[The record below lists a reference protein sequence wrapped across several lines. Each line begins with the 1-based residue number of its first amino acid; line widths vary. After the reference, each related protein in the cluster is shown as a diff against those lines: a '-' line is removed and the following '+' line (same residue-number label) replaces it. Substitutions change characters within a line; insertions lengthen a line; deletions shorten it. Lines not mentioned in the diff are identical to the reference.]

1 MAGAPHHHWIEV
13 TTEAAMTRA
22 IERCSR
28 TKEQKIKDKR
38 IRVWISAP
46 IRKRSNGSKIIRI
59 FKWCFLSNVYFLRPS
74 IIDVLLPTCC
84 PTKADV
90 LARSRNVRAG
100 SSVYGS
106 NFVRTTVHPCS
117 NFVSITVHR

>member
-59 FKWCFLSNVYFLRPS
+59 FKWCFLSNV
-74 IIDVLLPTCC
+74 
-84 PTKADV
+84 
-90 LARSRNVRAG
+90 
-100 SSVYGS
+100 
-106 NFVRTTVHPCS
+106 
-117 NFVSITVHR
+117 